1 MKRQTERAAQSN
13 PSGLAMPEIRH
24 RIRAGTGG
32 PEEEQKRNQRRNRR
46 DRKGTEDDLADREC
60 STGQPEWLDDA
71 CNQAQDPRR
80 NRRGTEEEQERK
92 SR

>member
-1 MKRQTERAAQSN
+1 
-13 PSGLAMPEIRH
+13 MPGIRH
-24 RIRAGTGG
+24 RIRGG
-32 PEEEQKRNQRRNRR
+32 RGGAEEEQKRKQRRNRT
-46 DRKGTEDDLADREC
+46 DRRGIDEGLADRTC
-60 STGQPEWLDDA
+60 STGQPEWLDEA